1 LRPRT
6 IATRNA
12 DVTLGEDGV
21 LRVVVHDGADVT
33 ADDMRAFLAARM
45 ELAPERVG
53 VLIDQRRIR
62 TMTREAQEAG
72 TVDADKRPTIGVAI
86 LIAGPI
92 AVMIANF
99 FIIFGRPRYPTK
111 LFSNEPAALAW
122 LDELRRAEG
131 SVAARQ
137 DRP

>member
-21 LRVVVHDGADVT
+21 LRVVVRDGADVT

-45 ELAPERVG
+45 ELAPHRVG

-72 TVDADKRPTIGVAI
+72 TVDADKRPTLGVAI

-122 LDELRRAEG
+122 LDELRRADA
-131 SVAARQ
+131 SVAAHQ
-137 DRP
+137 DGP

>member
-1 LRPRT
+1 M
-6 IATRNA
+6 
-12 DVTLGEDGV
+12 

-45 ELAPERVG
+45 ELAPQRVG

-62 TMTREAQEAG
+62 TMTRDAQEAG
-72 TVDADKRPTIGVAI
+72 TVDADKRPTLGVAI

-111 LFSNEPAALAW
+111 LFTSEPAALSW
-122 LDELRRAEG
+122 LEGLRRTQAEL
-131 SVAARQ
+131 AAREGGS
-137 DRP
+137 

>member
-1 LRPRT
+1 LRPKT
-6 IATRNA
+6 IATRAA

-21 LRVVVHDGADVT
+21 LRVIVHEGADVT
-33 ADDMRAFLAARM
+33 ADDMRSFLAARM
-45 ELAPERVG
+45 ELAPHRVA

-62 TMTREAQEAG
+62 TMTRDAQEAG
-72 TVDADKRPTIGVAI
+72 TEGSEKRPTIGVAI
-86 LIAGPI
+86 MIAGPI

-111 LFSNEPAALAW
+111 LFTNEPAALAW
-122 LDELRRAEG
+122 LDDLRRAEANMA
-131 SVAARQ
+131 VRE

>member
-1 LRPRT
+1 M
-6 IATRNA
+6 
-12 DVTLGEDGV
+12 TLSEDGV
-21 LRVVVHDGADVT
+21 LRVVVHEGADVG
-33 ADDMRAFLAARM
+33 ADDMRSFLAARM
-45 ELAPERVG
+45 ELAPHRVA

-72 TVDADKRPTIGVAI
+72 TEGSDQRPTIGVAI

-111 LFSNEPAALAW
+111 LFTNEPAALAW
-122 LDELRRAEG
+122 LDELRRAEAN
-131 SVAARQ
+131 VAVRQ
-137 DRP
+137 DGP

>member
-1 LRPRT
+1 MRPRT

>member
-1 LRPRT
+1 MGPRT

-12 DVTLGEDGV
+12 DVALGEDDV
-21 LRVVVHDGADVT
+21 LRVIVRDGADVT

-45 ELAPERVG
+45 ELAPHRVG

-72 TVDADKRPTIGVAI
+72 TEGAEHRPTLGVAI

-111 LFSNEPAALAW
+111 LFTHEEAALAW
-122 LDELRRAEG
+122 LDELRRAEAKSQG
-131 SVAARQ
+131 G
-137 DRP
+137 P

>member
-1 LRPRT
+1 
-6 IATRNA
+6 
-12 DVTLGEDGV
+12 VTLGEDGV

-45 ELAPERVG
+45 ELAPHRVC

-72 TVDADKRPTIGVAI
+72 TVGADKRPTVGVAI

-111 LFSNEPAALAW
+111 LFTNEPAALAW
-122 LDELRRAEG
+122 LDELRRAQA

-137 DRP
+137 DGP

>member
-12 DVTLGEDGV
+12 DVILGEDGV
-21 LRVVVHDGADVT
+21 LRVVVHEGADVT

-45 ELAPERVG
+45 ELAPHRVA

-62 TMTREAQEAG
+62 AMTREAQEAG
-72 TVDADKRPTIGVAI
+72 TEGADKRPTIGVAI

-92 AVMIANF
+92 TVMIANF

-111 LFSNEPAALAW
+111 LFTNEPGALAW
-122 LDELRRAEG
+122 LDELRRAEAQQ
-131 SVAARQ
+131 AARQ
-137 DRP
+137 DAP